1 MHEKFSV
8 HSVLWFCGHFLVSND
23 WQTVL
28 DHVQFITLWRC
39 ADKVWIGLYNSM
51 ESGLEDPWRGFNMV
65 DGIKETMEINL
76 SLFEDTKSTHTS
88 SVIQEY
94 GTDIL

>member
-1 MHEKFSV
+1 
-8 HSVLWFCGHFLVSND
+8 
-23 WQTVL
+23 
-28 DHVQFITLWRC
+28 
-39 ADKVWIGLYNSM
+39 M